1 MASAQKCGGVQKKI
15 TANRTTAGR
24 PTVPVTADQPTST
37 GKQPAAPPMT
47 MLDAV
52 RRFSPSV

>member
-1 MASAQKCGGVQKKI
+1 MANNPV
-15 TANRTTAGR
+15 AGEAM
-24 PTVPVTADQPTST
+24 VPVTAAQPTST

-52 RRFSPSV
+52 RRFRPSVYTNT

>member
-1 MASAQKCGGVQKKI
+1 MASAQKCGGVHRKI
-15 TANRTTAGR
+15 TANSTAAGQL
-24 PTVPVTADQPTST
+24 TVPVTAAQPTST

-52 RRFSPSV
+52 RRFSPIV